1 MAAQVEVSRR
11 RLGGLSDAT
20 RTAAREALDGRR
32 KGLRAVL
39 PFAGPAFIASVA
51 YMDPGNFATNIQ
63 GGALYG
69 YRLLWVVVFA
79 NLTAMLFQSLSAK
92 LGIAT
97 GKNLAELSRE
107 HFSRPVS
114 LSMWGV
120 SEIAAMATD
129 LAEFLGA
136 TIALNLLFGFPL
148 LIGAAITGV
157 ATYAILTLQR
167 RGFRPIE
174 AVIGSLVGVM
184 AISYLIETFLAR
196 PDWTGVLQGA
206 TVPWLGDSGAVFL
219 AVGIVGATVMPHAI
233 YVHSGLTQDRIEP
246 EQPGD
251 RRKILHF
258 SNIDVLVAL
267 GLAGVV
273 NMAMMYMAAATFHPH
288 NAGVA
293 DISTAYRTLTPLLG
307 GGAAAVFLISLLA
320 SGISSS
326 AVGTM
331 AGQVIMQGFIGVS
344 IPVWIR
350 RVVTMVPTLVIIA
363 WGVNPIQALI
373 ISQVVLSLVLPI
385 PVITLLVFTR
395 NKDLMGDLVN
405 RPLTT
410 AIAFGAGFV
419 ILCLNLVL
427 LSQIVGI
434 SLFSIL

>member
-1 MAAQVEVSRR
+1 GRRRRGADRPGRLRRRRRSPSGAGAPAPGARGTPPGDQWQQLREPDRGRAGEAASERAAGPGAIGLRREGEGFMAAQVEVSRR

-148 LIGAAITGV
+148 LVGAAITGV

-184 AISYLIETFLAR
+184 A
-196 PDWTGVLQGA
+196 
-206 TVPWLGDSGAVFL
+206 
-219 AVGIVGATVMPHAI
+219 
-233 YVHSGLTQDRIEP
+233 
-246 EQPGD
+246 
-251 RRKILHF
+251 
-258 SNIDVLVAL
+258 
-267 GLAGVV
+267 
-273 NMAMMYMAAATFHPH
+273 
-288 NAGVA
+288 
-293 DISTAYRTLTPLLG
+293 
-307 GGAAAVFLISLLA
+307 
-320 SGISSS
+320 
-326 AVGTM
+326 
-331 AGQVIMQGFIGVS
+331 
-344 IPVWIR
+344 
-350 RVVTMVPTLVIIA
+350 
-363 WGVNPIQALI
+363 
-373 ISQVVLSLVLPI
+373 
-385 PVITLLVFTR
+385 
-395 NKDLMGDLVN
+395 
-405 RPLTT
+405 
-410 AIAFGAGFV
+410 
-419 ILCLNLVL
+419 
-427 LSQIVGI
+427 
-434 SLFSIL
+434 